1 MLHRHL
7 RRRASSVRLVAS
19 ASAVAL
25 ATVVAFAAAAR
36 AADKPRLLF
45 EDDFATLDPT
55 LGSANDT
62 LGVRDNT
69 LFRTLDGGYWWR
81 TFYEALLFENVDASI
96 QVRLADFE
104 KPNDDAIGIAFWG
117 VDLDNFYVLQ
127 ISDSGTF
134 AIYRRDDEGWRFI
147 APWRPHDA
155 IKTAADEWNELR
167 IVTSGNRATAY
178 INGQEVATFSG
189 RPPAGGSLL
198 GVFFEGG
205 ENPATGE
212 FSNLRVAKGT
222 DAPPAPAVDPNV
234 LLVDDFEYLDPTLGV
249 LSDTLTV
256 ADNMLTR
263 TLDAE
268 FYWRAFYQIERF
280 TNADATLRVR
290 LADFAAEMENKIGL
304 AFWGDSVNDYYV
316 LEISDSGTF
325 AVSHATPDGWFGISR
340 WRDTD
345 AIKIDPDEW
354 NELRVVTSGGKA
366 TIYIN
371 GKELV
376 TVKGRP
382 PAGGGMFGLF
392 AESNADGTT
401 FQYSAMRVRLGPE
414 PPAADP
420 SNDPGVLL
428 ADDFSMFDPAWGA
441 EQGWFGVADGH
452 MFIDFDPGQAFTA
465 LYEGALFQDVDAT
478 VDVRFVNSTDHNA
491 ASGLAFWTD
500 GGDDY
505 YLVVL
510 FRGGS
515 IMVTRRLN
523 GEWKE
528 PLPSRA
534 LPEECHFDPAAW
546 TKLRLVTDGSKATV
560 YVNGVNIATVSG
572 QPPEDGSMFG
582 LWAQSA
588 ENPSR
593 SEFANLIIRQ
603 PAESEAE

>member
-1 MLHRHL
+1 MLHRSRH
-7 RRRASSVRLVAS
+7 RRASSVRL
-19 ASAVAL
+19 AVAL
-25 ATVVAFAAAAR
+25 AAVVALVGAAR

-55 LGSANDT
+55 LGSAGDT

-69 LFRTLDGGYWWR
+69 LFRTLEGGYWWR

-96 QVRLADFE
+96 QVRLGDFE
-104 KPNDDAIGIAFWG
+104 NPNDDAIGIAFWG
-117 VDLDNFYVLQ
+117 VDLDNFYVLE
-127 ISDSGTF
+127 ISDSGAF
-134 AIYRRDDEGWRFI
+134 SIYRRDNGAWRVV
-147 APWRPHDA
+147 APWRTNEA

-167 IVTSGNRATAY
+167 IVTSGNRGTAY
-178 INGQEVATFSG
+178 INGQEVAKFTG

-205 ENPATGE
+205 MNDATGE
-212 FSNLRVAKGT
+212 FSKLRVVKGP
-222 DAPPAPAVDPNV
+222 DAPAAPAVDPNV
-234 LLVDDFEYLDPTLGV
+234 LLVDDFDHLEPTLGV
-249 LSDTLTV
+249 LSDDLTV
-256 ADNMLTR
+256 ADNVLTR

-268 FYWRAFYQIERF
+268 YYWRTFYQSERF
-280 TNADATLRVR
+280 NNADATVRVR
-290 LADFAAEMENKIGL
+290 LADFAAEQGSKIGL
-304 AFWGDSVNDYYV
+304 AFWGDSLDDYYV

-325 AVSHATPDGWFGISR
+325 AVSHATSGEWFGISR

-345 AIKIDPDEW
+345 AIKTDPDEW

-366 TIYIN
+366 TVYIN

-392 AESNADGTT
+392 AESAADGTT
-401 FQYSAMRVRLGPE
+401 FQYSAMRIVRGPE
-414 PPAADP
+414 PPADDP
-420 SNDPGVLL
+420 SNDPAVLL

-441 EQGWFGVADGH
+441 EQGWFGVADGR

-465 LYEGALFQDVDAT
+465 LYEGAVFQDVDAT
-478 VDVRFVNSTDHNA
+478 VDVRFVNSADHNA
-491 ASGLAFWTD
+491 ASGIAFWTD
-500 GGDDY
+500 GGADY

-515 IMVTRRLN
+515 IMVTRRIN

-528 PLPSRA
+528 PLPSHA
-534 LPEECHFDPAAW
+534 LPEECKFDPEAW
-546 TKLRLVTDGSKATV
+546 TKLRLVTAGSKATV

-572 QPPEDGSMFG
+572 QPPEDGFVFG

-593 SEFANLIIRQ
+593 SEFSNLIIRK
-603 PAESEAE
+603 PADPTPK